1 MGPGLVSGPSLGKS
15 ARGPVP
21 GGPARRARA
30 ASSQLVCRIRSGP
43 CYSRAV
49 DADPFEPGP
58 PPPPPGAA
66 GLNARAAAVIEVIL
80 CSGLPTQLAL
90 AGLLALA
97 GVAPYGADG
106 ALSPAYVF
114 ALPLADAVVLVALV
128 VWFLRLHG
136 ERFRDVMLGG
146 RPILGEAAVGV
157 LHVPLVFLLALAVT
171 LAVRLLVPALDD
183 VAVNPLEALT
193 ASPGQAAI
201 FAAVAVIGGGVREEV
216 QRAFILHRF
225 RHHLGGAGVGL
236 ILFSVVFGL
245 GHSLQGTDV
254 AVTTAALGLFW
265 GVVYLRRGS
274 VAAPV
279 VSHSGFNTAEIVRSA
294 LLGSV

>member
-1 MGPGLVSGPSLGKS
+1 MDDDSLAQGL
-15 ARGPVP
+15 
-21 GGPARRARA
+21 
-30 ASSQLVCRIRSGP
+30 
-43 CYSRAV
+43 
-49 DADPFEPGP
+49 P
-58 PPPPPGAA
+58 PPLRDPSG

-97 GVAPYGADG
+97 GIAPYGPDG

-114 ALPLADAVVLVALV
+114 VLPLADAVLLLGLVT
-128 VWFLRLHG
+128 WFLRLHG
-136 ERFRDVMLGG
+136 ERVSDVMLGG
-146 RPILGEAAVGV
+146 RPLLREAAVGV
-157 LHVPLVFLLALAVT
+157 LHVPVVFLLALAVMLT
-171 LAVRLLVPALDD
+171 VRLLVPALDD
-183 VAVNPLEALT
+183 VAVNPLETLT
-193 ASPGQAAI
+193 SSPGHAAI

-225 RHHLGGAGVGL
+225 RQHLGGAAVGL

-274 VAAPV
+274 IAAPV

-294 LLGSV
+294 ILGQV

>member
-1 MGPGLVSGPSLGKS
+1 MDESL
-15 ARGPVP
+15 P
-21 GGPARRARA
+21 
-30 ASSQLVCRIRSGP
+30 Q
-43 CYSRAV
+43 
-49 DADPFEPGP
+49 GP
-58 PPPPPGAA
+58 PPPPREVAP
-66 GLNARAAAVIEVIL
+66 GLNARAAAVIEVVL

-97 GVAPYGADG
+97 GIAPYGPDG

-114 ALPLADAVVLVALV
+114 VLPLADAAVLLALVA
-128 VWFLRLHG
+128 WFLRLHG
-136 ERFRDVMLGG
+136 ESVAEVMLGR
-146 RPILGEAAVGV
+146 RPILSEGLVGL
-157 LHVPLVFLLALAVT
+157 LHVPLVFLLAVVVMLG
-171 LAVRLLVPALDD
+171 VRLLVPALDD
-183 VAVNPLEALT
+183 VAVNPFETLT
-193 ASPGQAAI
+193 GSPGHATV

-225 RHHLGGAGVGL
+225 RQHLGGAGVGL

-274 VAAPV
+274 VAAPI
-279 VSHSGFNTAEIVRSA
+279 VSHSGFNTAEILRSA
-294 LLGSV
+294 LFGRV

>member
-1 MGPGLVSGPSLGKS
+1 MDDESL
-15 ARGPVP
+15 P
-21 GGPARRARA
+21 
-30 ASSQLVCRIRSGP
+30 Q
-43 CYSRAV
+43 
-49 DADPFEPGP
+49 GP
-58 PPPPPGAA
+58 PPPPREAGG

-97 GVAPYGADG
+97 GIAPYGEDG

-114 ALPLADAVVLVALV
+114 VLPLADAVVLLALV
-128 VWFLRLHG
+128 TWFLRLHG
-136 ERFRDVMLGG
+136 ESVSAVMLGG
-146 RPILGEAAVGV
+146 RPIVREGLVG
-157 LHVPLVFLLALAVT
+157 LAHVPLVFLLALVVMLT
-171 LAVRLLVPALDD
+171 VRLLVPALDD
-183 VAVNPLEALT
+183 VAVNPLETLT
-193 ASPGQAAI
+193 GSPGHAAV

-225 RHHLGGAGVGL
+225 RQHLGGAGVGL

-274 VAAPV
+274 VAAPI
-279 VSHSGFNTAEIVRSA
+279 VSHSGFNTAEILRSVIVGA
-294 LLGSV
+294 AR

>member
-1 MGPGLVSGPSLGKS
+1 VDDDSL
-15 ARGPVP
+15 P
-21 GGPARRARA
+21 
-30 ASSQLVCRIRSGP
+30 Q
-43 CYSRAV
+43 
-49 DADPFEPGP
+49 GP
-58 PPPPPGAA
+58 PSPLREAA
-66 GLNARAAAVIEVIL
+66 GGLNARAAAIIEVIL

-97 GVAPYGADG
+97 GIAPYGADG

-114 ALPLADAVVLVALV
+114 VLPLADAAVLLALV
-128 VWFLRLHG
+128 TWFLRLHG
-136 ERFRDVMLGG
+136 ESVSEVMLGR
-146 RPILGEAAVGV
+146 RPVVREGLIGL
-157 LHVPLVFLLALAVT
+157 LHIPLVFLLALVVM

-183 VAVNPLEALT
+183 VAVNPLETLT
-193 ASPGQAAI
+193 GSPRHAAM
-201 FAAVAVIGGGVREEV
+201 FAAVAIVGGGVREEV

-225 RHHLGGAGVGL
+225 RQHLGGAGVGL

-274 VAAPV
+274 VAAPI

-294 LLGSV
+294 ILGSV

>member
-1 MGPGLVSGPSLGKS
+1 MDDDSL
-15 ARGPVP
+15 P
-21 GGPARRARA
+21 
-30 ASSQLVCRIRSGP
+30 Q
-43 CYSRAV
+43 
-49 DADPFEPGP
+49 GP
-58 PPPPPGAA
+58 PPPSRQAAA

-97 GVAPYGADG
+97 GVAPYRADG

-114 ALPLADAVVLVALV
+114 VLPLADAVVLLALV
-128 VWFLRLHG
+128 AWFLRLHG
-136 ERFRDVMLGG
+136 ERVSEVMLGT
-146 RPILGEAAVGV
+146 RPVLREALVGL
-157 LHVPLVFLLALAVT
+157 LHVPVVFTLALVVM

-183 VAVNPLEALT
+183 VAVNPLETLT
-193 ASPGQAAI
+193 GSPGHAAI
-201 FAAVAVIGGGVREEV
+201 FVAVAVIGGGVREEV

-225 RHHLGGAGVGL
+225 RQHLGGAGVGL

-265 GVVYLRRGS
+265 GIVYLRRGS
-274 VAAPV
+274 VAAPI
-279 VSHSGFNTAEIVRSA
+279 VSHSGFNTAEILRSVI
-294 LLGSV
+294 LGSV